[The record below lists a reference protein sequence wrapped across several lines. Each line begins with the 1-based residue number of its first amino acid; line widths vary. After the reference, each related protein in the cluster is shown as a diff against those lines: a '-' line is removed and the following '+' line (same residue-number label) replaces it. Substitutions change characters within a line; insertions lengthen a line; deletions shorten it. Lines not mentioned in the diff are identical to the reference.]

1 MLSGVEAF
9 VIAIGPYVM
18 LSGVEARMAILS
30 NETYLPYIMNNYC
43 VYILKCSDG
52 SYYTGITNDVER
64 RFDEH
69 SHESV
74 PTSYTFTRRPLEM
87 VFTEY
92 FQDVNDAISFEKQ
105 VKGWSRKKKEAII
118 KGNWENLPELAKC
131 QNKSTHLLFD
141 SAQSDKGL
149 KSST

>member
-1 MLSGVEAF
+1 
-9 VIAIGPYVM
+9 
-18 LSGVEARMAILS
+18 
-30 NETYLPYIMNNYC
+30 MNNYC

-64 RFDEH
+64 RFYEH
-69 SHESV
+69 SSGREIK
-74 PTSYTFTRRPLEM
+74 SYTFTRRPVEL

-118 KGNWENLPELAKC
+118 ERNWNKLPQLSKCMNGSSHLNKG
-131 QNKSTHLLFD
+131 
-141 SAQSDKGL
+141 
-149 KSST
+149 